1 MSSRWW
7 LGPTGRFD
15 RTTLR
20 TRYIYGLPRYICEV
34 HATKSRSPER
44 LLLWCCCFGVLWCG
58 FGVFYGAEGRGEPGD
73 KAVFCGVG
81 RGVCHG
87 TAMIAERNILTDQG
101 FVQAGRRM
109 LQEGV
114 DGVRSGPYSSVSPLQ
129 TQQRNGENEEFSR
142 VSGSGGKR
150 SLTNYSR

>member
-1 MSSRWW
+1 MPEPRFSDSRH
-7 LGPTGRFD
+7 
-15 RTTLR
+15 
-20 TRYIYGLPRYICEV
+20 I
-34 HATKSRSPER
+34 
-44 LLLWCCCFGVLWCG
+44 
-58 FGVFYGAEGRGEPGD
+58 
-73 KAVFCGVG
+73 
-81 RGVCHG
+81 

-101 FVQAGRRM
+101 FVQAGQRM

-114 DGVRSGPYSSVSPLQ
+114 DGFRSGPYSSVSPLQ